1 MNMAMKF
8 SDIRSRLK
16 KGHLQL
22 WGGAFFL
29 AAILWV
35 FVISENRYTYII
47 EMPIEVRNI
56 KEGKTLKGEVVP
68 TADVRFM
75 ATGRAILKTL
85 LLKSISNFK
94 MVLDLEKIS
103 TSYDFDLN
111 EYYDKYSQKVV
122 VPSGFEL
129 EFIEVVRPD
138 SIHISLD
145 DVMEKKVWVI
155 ITTKIHV
162 APGFIQVGELRY
174 TPEEILLTGPEEI
187 IAEVDSIETK
197 YQSFENLTSSL
208 NTTIPIDLNFPRVVA
223 SSHRFVGIS
232 ADIQSIGERIISEV
246 PVEII
251 NVPEAL
257 RVFPSPSTVSLTITG
272 GVEYIAEI
280 TANDLKVYLDF
291 SKQWTPRQVYY
302 TPNIEVPGEIIQWR
316 DLSPKNIELRVTK
329 IQL

>member
-1 MNMAMKF
+1 
-8 SDIRSRLK
+8 
-16 KGHLQL
+16 
-22 WGGAFFL
+22 
-29 AAILWV
+29 
-35 FVISENRYTYII
+35 
-47 EMPIEVRNI
+47 
-56 KEGKTLKGEVVP
+56 
-68 TADVRFM
+68 
-75 ATGRAILKTL
+75 
-85 LLKSISNFK
+85 